1 MKAKELLENVNAKI
15 LGVVLNNLDVS
26 ENSYYGYYYQY
37 YYAEQP
43 LKTQRKRK

>member
-15 LGVVLNNLDVS
+15 LGVVLNNIDVNES
-26 ENSYYGYYYQY
+26 SYYGYYYQY

-43 LKTQRKRK
+43 LKTKRKKK